1 VNFQETFP
9 HEVRQIENAWIPM
22 PDGIRL
28 AARIWMP
35 DTAEAAP
42 VPAILEYIPYRKRDN
57 TRVRDSMIQH
67 YMAGYGYAAV
77 RVDMRGSGDSEG
89 VLMDEYI
96 LQEQEDGLAVLR
108 WIADRP
114 WCDGNIGM
122 IGISWGGFNG
132 LQIAARRPPALKAV
146 ITVCSTDDRYADDV
160 HYMGGCLLGDN
171 LSWAST
177 MFAYNSCPPDPEIV
191 GKRWRAMWRKRLEGS
206 GLWVANWLRHQRRD
220 AYWKHGSICEDWEA
234 IQVPVFAVSGWA
246 DGYSNAVFRLLK
258 NLRVPRRG
266 LIGPWSHKYPH
277 VGRPGPAIGWLQ
289 ECRRWWDHWLK
300 GEETGM
306 MNEPML
312 RVYMQESVPP
322 NSFYAIRPGRWVGE
336 PEWPTQQVTCEE
348 YLLAPLHLL
357 PAGTPIREE
366 ALTLE
371 SPLRSGLFAGKW
383 CSYSA
388 PPDLPGDQREDDG
401 GALTFDTKKL
411 PEPVD
416 ILGAPEVE
424 LELDVNRPA
433 AMVAVR
439 LSDVRPEGPITR
451 ITYGLLNLTHRNNHE
466 QPEVLEPG
474 RRYRV
479 RIGMNHVAQHFPAG
493 HRIRLAVSTVYWP
506 LAWPAPEPVRMNVHT
521 GVSFLRLPVR
531 APRPEDNSLRPFDP
545 PEAARPIET
554 IQMIPEDHRWTVI
567 RDLANGASVLEV
579 IKDDGQTRIPEI
591 GLEHADYT
599 EERYSVTGEDLG
611 SLRGETLNR
620 KGFKRGDWDVSTRTH
635 TVMTATP
642 DTFIIHADLDAYEG
656 DRRIYCRT
664 WERHIPRD
672 HV

>member
-1 VNFQETFP
+1 MNFQETFP